1 MKPTLLALPTGR
13 DFADRLA
20 DAGGFATLEVDHR
33 HFPDGESYVRL
44 PEGTR
49 GDEVAVVASLHPPNT
64 ALIDA
69 ILAAETAREAG
80 AERVGLVAP
89 YLAYLRQDDQFRD
102 GEGVTSRYVADLVS
116 ARFDWLTCVDPHL
129 HRWDS
134 LEAIYSIPTWTVSA
148 ASAVADWVESNV
160 ERPVVIGPDDE
171 SAQWVEPTAGELD
184 APRAILSKERTGDRS
199 VSIHA
204 GDLPDD
210 SENCTPI
217 ILDDIISSG
226 GTMIEAVRRLRE
238 HGFEAPVCVGVH
250 GLFADEAYDDL
261 IAAGAREIV
270 TTDTVEHHTNAIRVA
285 GAVAEALRSVEM

>member
-1 MKPTLLALPTGR
+1 MRPTLLALPTGR
-13 DFADRLA
+13 RFADRLA
-20 DAGGFATLEVDHR
+20 DAGGFGTLEVDHR

-44 PEGTR
+44 PEGR
-49 GDEVAVVASLHPPNT
+49 QDDEVAVVASLHPPNT

-80 AERVGLVAP
+80 AVRVGLVAP

-116 ARFDWLTCVDPHL
+116 ARFDWLACVDPHL

-134 LEAIYSIPTWTVSA
+134 LESIYSIPTWTVSA
-148 ASAVADWVESNV
+148 ASATADWLDSNV

-184 APRAILSKERTGDRS
+184 APHAILSKERTGDRS
-199 VSIHA
+199 VSIDA
-204 GDLPDD
+204 GDL
-210 SENCTPI
+210 SVVRENCTPI

-238 HGFEAPVCVGVH
+238 RGFEAPVCVGIH

-261 IAAGAREIV
+261 MAAGAREIV
-270 TTDTVEHHTNAIRVA
+270 TTDTVEHHTNEIRVA